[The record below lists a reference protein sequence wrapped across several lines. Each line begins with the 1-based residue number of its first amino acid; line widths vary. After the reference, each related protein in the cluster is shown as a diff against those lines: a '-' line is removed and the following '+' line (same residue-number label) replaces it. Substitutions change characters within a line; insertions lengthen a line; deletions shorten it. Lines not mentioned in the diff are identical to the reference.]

1 MDRRQFL
8 SLGAS
13 AFAAKAFG
21 ALKVFTTGIENET
34 VLKVE
39 PLEIPL
45 GVGMAFKAFHFS
57 DTHLNFFDAT
67 DFAAAIPAKK
77 EHFHKRWC
85 RFPQALES
93 FYASLEYAQARNLP
107 LLHTGDLLDFV
118 TEGNL
123 RVLRRNTKGLDWH
136 YALGNHEYQN
146 RAPEQYTSDEA
157 GMRARLQDYFRNDLT
172 VASRVIG
179 GANFVAFDNARHQV
193 REETIA
199 RVKAEFAKGLP
210 VVLMC
215 HIPPTYTLK
224 FRQNSIKSHRII
236 AVGMGADPATFK
248 ERPLPRNPAD
258 SHDEKTRAFYA
269 WLRERK
275 ELKAILCGHTHYAEI
290 DDFSETAK
298 MYVAGGNY
306 EGRAYEITF
315 T

>member
-8 SLGAS
+8 SLGAG

-21 ALKVFTTGIENET
+21 ALKVFTTGIENES

-45 GVGMAFKAFHFS
+45 GVGKAFKAFHFS

-67 DFAAAIPAKK
+67 DFAAAIPANK

-93 FYASLEYAQARNLP
+93 FYASLEYAQERNLP

-146 RAPEQYTSDEA
+146 RAPEHYTSDEA
-157 GMRARLQDYFRNDLT
+157 GMRARLR
-172 VASRVIG
+172 
-179 GANFVAFDNARHQV
+179 
-193 REETIA
+193 
-199 RVKAEFAKGLP
+199 
-210 VVLMC
+210 
-215 HIPPTYTLK
+215 
-224 FRQNSIKSHRII
+224 
-236 AVGMGADPATFK
+236 
-248 ERPLPRNPAD
+248 
-258 SHDEKTRAFYA
+258 
-269 WLRERK
+269 
-275 ELKAILCGHTHYAEI
+275 
-290 DDFSETAK
+290 
-298 MYVAGGNY
+298 
-306 EGRAYEITF
+306 
-315 T
+315 